1 MKIKTISGLLIIA
14 VTLGVSLMGCGRV
27 RPTMKTAGA
36 MVQKELHRK
45 YGIETEVEKVYEES
59 GSQLFDR
66 STYQVELHLK
76 GKSDKKFR
84 AAVKVDGSKYM
95 DDYSQ
100 LIYQPGF
107 EKMVQEQIDA
117 LTDYPTTYE
126 FHCLMIEEKYT
137 KPSEWKMFINGARE
151 SVDVKF
157 KVPLGEKHEEIAKE
171 MTPFLEK
178 LRTMGFSTTIE
189 VYQDEK
195 RILCVTASPRTDG
208 IDYDEMLK
216 WFRKTE

>member
-27 RPTMKTAGA
+27 RPTKKTAGA

-95 DDYSQ
+95 DDYSK

-107 EKMVQEQIDA
+107 KKMVQEQIDK
-117 LTDYPTTYE
+117 LTDYQATYE

-137 KPSEWKMFINGARE
+137 KPSEWKLFAKDSRL
-151 SVDVKF
+151 SVYTKF
-157 KVPLGEKHEEIAKE
+157 EAPSEKTHEEIAKD
-171 MTPFLEK
+171 MTPLLKELCERGLYVSIK
-178 LRTMGFSTTIE
+178 
-189 VYQDEK
+189 VYQDGKEILFVANDSDGEEK
-195 RILCVTASPRTDG
+195 
-208 IDYDEMLK
+208 DYKEILK
-216 WFRKTE
+216 WFR